1 MSVFTTLGNRFM
13 YWSRTLSR
21 RIAYTFASSV
31 FIREGSSAESNS
43 PLCRR
48 RAAVTQAGGPT
59 FALAGIVAAMCAMLL
74 VSSRADA
81 FESGDF
87 EPVVRFSYDQM
98 THDAQI
104 AYSNQD
110 FNESFAKFHRL
121 ACAGDK
127 PAQYA
132 IGRMYLLGQGVS
144 RDDLAGYAWLKVASE
159 YRFPLY
165 QAAVTQIE
173 DKLSLEQKL
182 SLSRG
187 AEEAIRLYGF
197 RPTNNSCRMT
207 SSTSATSNVKDV
219 VVCNPQRQK
228 QEYLLRRCVDAATF
242 ESPQSGK

>member
-1 MSVFTTLGNRFM
+1 MSAFTTFGNRFM
-13 YWSRTLSR
+13 DWSRTLPQCM
-21 RIAYTFASSV
+21 AHTFASAVSG
-31 FIREGSSAESNS
+31 REGSSAESNS
-43 PLCRR
+43 TLSRR
-48 RAAVTQAGGPT
+48 RAGVNQPGGLT
-59 FALAGIVAAMCAMLL
+59 FALAGIVAAICAMFF
-74 VSSRADA
+74 VSSRAVA

-104 AYSNQD
+104 GYSSQD
-110 FNESFAKFHRL
+110 FNESFSKFHRL

-132 IGRMYLLGQGVS
+132 IGRMYLLAQGVS
-144 RDDLAGYAWLKVASE
+144 RDDSAGYAWLKVAAE
-159 YRFPLY
+159 YHFPLY

-197 RPTNNSCRMT
+197 RATNNSCRMT

-228 QEYLLRRCVDAATF
+228 QDYLLRRCVDAATF
-242 ESPQSGK
+242 ESPRSGK